1 MASKLPFELKNA
13 SLFKDQSYVNG
24 DWVEAKSGK
33 RFDIVDP
40 GNGKVWA
47 SAPDNTAEDVD
58 VAVNTAHV
66 AFQSYRKVNPRTR
79 AQWLLKWD
87 ALIRENRDDIANI
100 VTYETGKPLFE
111 SQGEIDYALGFTWWF
126 AGEAERVMGTVQT
139 PAAPGRRV
147 FTVKQPIGVAAA
159 LPYANFL
166 TDEQRMILRKAGA
179 ALAAG
184 CTMIVKPSPETP
196 LSVLA
201 LANLA
206 SQAGF
211 PKGVFSVLTTSLENT
226 PPLSEALCRHPL
238 VKKVTFTGSTRI
250 GKLVAKLCSDG
261 LKKVTLELGGNC
273 PFLVFDDADLDQASD
288 GKSLSSE
295 CICPIADLHAAL
307 MALKWRHAGQACI
320 TANRVYVQAGVYD
333 KFAAILKEKTSKLVV
348 GHGAEK
354 GTTMGPVTTPRSLD
368 KATSQVEDAKK
379 HGGQVVL
386 GGGKLTGKGGYFFEP
401 TIILGAKKE
410 MLITEEETFAPV
422 MALYSFET
430 EEEAVT
436 AANNTSMGLASYYFT
451 KNIDRTWRLLE
462 NLEAGMIGMNTGN
475 SSAAESPFGGI
486 KESGYGKESGKD
498 VAINEYLITK
508 TGTLTLDGHF

>member
-13 SLFKDQSYVNG
+13 SLFKDQSLVNG
-24 DWVEAKSGK
+24 KFVEAKSGK
-33 RFDIVDP
+33 RFDVVDP
-40 GNGKVWA
+40 GSGKIWA
-47 SAPDNTAEDVD
+47 SAPDNSAEDVD
-58 VAVNTAHV
+58 VAVNAAHA
-66 AFQSYRKVNPRTR
+66 AFQTYKKTSPRTR

-100 VTYETGKPLFE
+100 LTYETGKPLAE
-111 SQGEIDYALGFTWWF
+111 SQGELDYALGFTWWF
-126 AGEAERVMGTVQT
+126 AGEAERVTGTIQT
-139 PAAPGRRV
+139 SAIPGRRV

-159 LPYANFL
+159 LVPWNFPIA
-166 TDEQRMILRKAGA
+166 MVSRKASA

-201 LANLA
+201 LGYLA
-206 SQAGF
+206 EQAGF

-238 VKKVTFTGSTRI
+238 VKKVTFTGSTRV

-273 PFLVFDDADLDQASD
+273 PFLVFDDADLNQASD
-288 GKSLSSE
+288 VATRWPSMYHREPSLRASRNLRQVRSYPE
-295 CICPIADLHAAL
+295 RKDI
-307 MALKWRHAGQACI
+307 QAH
-320 TANRVYVQAGVYD
+320 RR
-333 KFAAILKEKTSKLVV
+333 
-348 GHGAEK
+348 
-354 GTTMGPVTTPRSLD
+354 PRARKAQQWDPLD
-368 KATSQVEDAKK
+368 KALNQVDDAKK
-379 HGGQVVL
+379 NGGQIVL
-386 GGGKLTGKGGYFFEP
+386 GGGKVPGKGGYFFEP

-422 MALYSFET
+422 IALYSFET
-430 EEEAVT
+430 EEEAVS
-436 AANNTSMGLASYYFT
+436 AANDTSMGLASYFFT